1 MKISIIVPV
10 YNVEAYLGNCLKSL
24 LEQDLPPT
32 DYEIIMVDD
41 GSPDGSA
48 KIIER
53 YSENH
58 PNIILIRQQ
67 NGGVSAARNAG
78 IDAAKGKYI
87 FFVDADD
94 AIYPNVLK
102 TLCDRAEQDSL
113 DLLYVKMEYF
123 GTDGK
128 YQGEFAM
135 DSPKIEILDGF
146 SHQRRGFIAS
156 IYRTETIGD
165 IRFVTGIPIGE
176 DAIFNI
182 MVHTVAQRVTYLD
195 IPVYKYTMR
204 DESAVN
210 SLSKYSEKVFAGY
223 LKTLKVLKAYRDAN
237 LDRLDE
243 SQVKYFNRPFFK
255 TIENALKT
263 SIIPMLHRQRL
274 KRLKDA
280 IRENGLGHLTA
291 QVAASVKYF
300 DQHPIIFLGYYKV
313 KRMIKKLRKR

>member
-10 YNVEAYLGNCLKSL
+10 YNVEAYLENCLKSL

-32 DYEIIMVDD
+32 DCEIIMVDD

-48 KIIER
+48 KVIEHYR
-53 YSENH
+53 ESH
-58 PNIILIRQQ
+58 PNIKLIRQQ

-78 IDAAKGKYI
+78 INAAKGKYI

-102 TLCDRAEQDSL
+102 TLYDRAEQDNL

-128 YQGEFAM
+128 YQGEFKM
-135 DSPKIEILDGF
+135 DSPKTEILDGF
-146 SHQRRGFIAS
+146 NHQRRGFIAS
-156 IYRTETIGD
+156 VYRTETIGD

-182 MVHTVAQRVTYLD
+182 MVHTVAQRVSYLD

-210 SLSKYSEKVFAGY
+210 SDSRKNSRAFAGY
-223 LKTLKVLKAYRDAN
+223 LKSLASLKDY
-237 LDRLDE
+237 LDQNRHRFDK
-243 SQVKYFNRPFFK
+243 SQQHYFDRPFLK
-255 TIENALKT
+255 IIGNALR
-263 SIIPMLHRQRL
+263 SNIIPGLSMERLLEL
-274 KRLKDA
+274 KRFINANELDYLNPQIGA
-280 IRENGLGHLTA
+280 TT
-291 QVAASVKYF
+291 KYYNSS
-300 DQHPIIFLGYYKV
+300 PVIFFGYYGL
-313 KRMIKKLRKR
+313 KKIINAFRK